1 MAYSYDQIMSAQFQ
15 NIDAAQ
21 AEAAAELEAARHAE
35 DPDRVNSAANAILHL
50 DLQRNALA
58 QRAQGYNA
66 AQQSAPANRYGLSR
80 EEQEIAHASFVDRK
94 DMPPM
99 SLEDRER
106 QYTIQKNKYRA
117 MIANGTYSNQRS

>member
-1 MAYSYDQIMSAQFQ
+1 NAQFQ

-21 AEAAAELEAARHAE
+21 AQAAAELEAARHAE
-35 DPDRVNSAANAILHL
+35 DPDRVNAAANAILNL

-58 QRAQGYNA
+58 QRANNFNGQQA
-66 AQQSAPANRYGLSR
+66 AQPQSRYGLSP
-80 EEQEIAHASFVDRK
+80 EEQEIAHATFVDRK

-106 QYTIQKNKYRA
+106 VYAIQKNKYRQKLA
-117 MIANGTYSNQRS
+117 

>member
-1 MAYSYDQIMSAQFQ
+1 VAYSYDQILRAHAQ

-21 AEAAAELEAARHAE
+21 SQAAAELEAARHAE
-35 DPDRVNSAANAILHL
+35 DADRVNAAADAILQL

-58 QRAQGYNA
+58 QRAQGYNS
-66 AQQSAPANRYGLSR
+66 AQQAVPQSRYGLSA
-80 EEQEIAHASFVDRK
+80 EEQEIAHASFTDRK

-106 QYTIQKNKYRA
+106 AYLVSKNKYRA
-117 MIANGTYSNQRS
+117 MLANGSYSNQRS